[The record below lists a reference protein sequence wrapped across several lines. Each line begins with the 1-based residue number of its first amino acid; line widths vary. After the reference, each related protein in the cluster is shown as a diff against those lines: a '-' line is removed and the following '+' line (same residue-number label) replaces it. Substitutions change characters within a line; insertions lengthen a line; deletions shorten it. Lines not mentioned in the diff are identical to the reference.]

1 MTRIA
6 ASFVIAATLAT
17 SVAIAQP
24 LAQDRF
30 SNMPERTVRVQ
41 LSINFFV
48 TGSTNEASEEAN
60 KAREQARRI
69 IYDMAVKECGVL
81 QSAFARDCRLEAVN
95 VNINRQ
101 TGQQIEGFLVG
112 GSMTYVV
119 TLK

>member
-6 ASFVIAATLAT
+6 ASFVIAAALAA

-30 SNMPERTVRVQ
+30 SNTPERPVRVQ

-48 TGSTNEASEEAN
+48 PGSINEASEETS
-60 KAREQARRI
+60 KVREQARRI
-69 IYDMAVKECGVL
+69 VYDMAVKECSVL

-101 TGQQIEGFLVG
+101 AGQPVEGFLVS